1 MSLLDFLLVAGM
13 TAVVVFVAAGLVLQL
28 TAMARKRGRAADTM
42 TEEVG
47 RAEMSD

>member
-13 TAVVVFVAAGLVLQL
+13 TAVVVFIAAGLLLRL
-28 TAMARKRGRAADTM
+28 TAMARKRGRAVDTM
-42 TEEVG
+42 TDEVG

>member
-13 TAVVVFVAAGLVLQL
+13 TAAVVFIAAGLVLRL

-42 TEEVG
+42 PEEVG